1 MLQKLLKDALNLRS
15 NDDNNNNNNNNNNDF
30 CGAYERI
37 LTWFC

>member
-15 NDDNNNNNNNNNNDF
+15 NDDNNNNNNNNNDF